1 MDADRIRQL
10 LRREEGP
17 KLDFKAAL
25 HLNTEGEKKELTKD
39 VIAIANSR
47 GGRGYILFGVEDKTK
62 KLLGIDPG
70 DFSEEQIQQI
80 IYNRSDPP
88 VPVTVDFQEYQ
99 GVMLAVLTIFKS
111 PHRPHQMLQNG
122 AFYIRRGST
131 TDVARRSEIAGM
143 LQESGLLT
151 YETVPLPNAQMEDLD
166 QELMHSYFK
175 TLQVGGESPNR
186 VLLQALGFI
195 AETDNGAAAPTIGA
209 MLLFGKN
216 PFIFLP
222 HCHVKVTH
230 GDGLYHITGNI
241 FVMMQKTLSLIRELL
256 GEPDYPYAAV
266 EDALGN
272 ALIHRDYLDTSRG
285 VHVNIRENCIEIIN
299 PGALVAGNKP
309 VKYMGDRDPER
320 RNPWLYERVLIMDQG
335 KAFINMGN
343 GISRITDAFSKK
355 DKVRFINLGSRNLFK
370 VILPRYS
377 APKEHRAHPQKGD
390 KPK

>member
-1 MDADRIRQL
+1 MDADRIKQL

-17 KLDFKAAL
+17 KLDFKATL

-62 KLLGIDPG
+62 KLLGIEPG
-70 DFSEEQIQQI
+70 EFHEEQIQQI

-88 VPVTVDFQEYQ
+88 VPVTVEFQEYQ

-111 PHRPHQMLQNG
+111 PHKPHQMLQNG
-122 AFYIRRGST
+122 AFYVRRGST

-151 YETVPLPNAQMEDLD
+151 YETVPLPNARMEDLD
-166 QELMHSYFK
+166 QELMQIYFK
-175 TLQVGGESPNR
+175 TLHVGGESPNQ

-195 AETDNGAAAPTIGA
+195 AEVENSGITPTIGA

-216 PFIFLP
+216 PSIFLP
-222 HCHVKVTH
+222 HCYVKITQ
-230 GDGLYHITGNI
+230 GEISYHITGNI
-241 FVMMQKTLSLIRELL
+241 FDMMQKSCQVIRDLL
-256 GEPDYPYAAV
+256 QDSDYPYSAI
-266 EDALGN
+266 EEALGN
-272 ALIHRDYLDTSRG
+272 ALIHREYLDTSRG
-285 VHVNIRENCIEIIN
+285 VYVDIRESCIEISN

-309 VKYMGDRDPER
+309 VKYMNDRNPER

-335 KAFINMGN
+335 KPFINMGN
-343 GISRITDAFSKK
+343 GISRVRDAFPKK
-355 DKVRFINLGSRNLFK
+355 DNVRFINLGSRNLFK
-370 VILPRYS
+370 VILPRQIEPS
-377 APKEHRAHPQKGD
+377 LDPEQPGNVSSD
-390 KPK
+390 

>member
-1 MDADRIRQL
+1 MDADKIKQL

-17 KLDFKAAL
+17 KLDFKATL

-62 KLLGIDPG
+62 KLLGIEPG
-70 DFSEEQIQQI
+70 EFHEEQIQQI

-88 VPVTVDFQEYQ
+88 VPVTVEFQEYQ

-111 PHRPHQMLQNG
+111 PHKPHQMLQNG
-122 AFYIRRGST
+122 AFYVRRGST

-151 YETVPLPNAQMEDLD
+151 YETVPLPNARMEDLD
-166 QELMHSYFK
+166 QELMQIYFK
-175 TLQVGGESPNR
+175 TLHVGGESPNQ

-195 AETDNGAAAPTIGA
+195 AEVENSGITPTIGA

-216 PFIFLP
+216 PSIFLP
-222 HCHVKVTH
+222 HCYVKITQ
-230 GDGLYHITGNI
+230 GEISYHITGNI
-241 FVMMQKTLSLIRELL
+241 FDMMQKSCQVIRDLL
-256 GEPDYPYAAV
+256 QDSDYPYSAI
-266 EDALGN
+266 EEALGN
-272 ALIHRDYLDTSRG
+272 ALIHREYLDTSRG
-285 VHVNIRENCIEIIN
+285 VYVDIRESCIEISN

-309 VKYMGDRDPER
+309 VKYMNDRNPER

-335 KAFINMGN
+335 KPFINMGN
-343 GISRITDAFSKK
+343 GISRVRDAFPKK
-355 DKVRFINLGSRNLFK
+355 DNVRFINLGSRNLFK
-370 VILPRYS
+370 VILPRQIEPS
-377 APKEHRAHPQKGD
+377 LDPEQPGNVSSD
-390 KPK
+390 